1 MVTQN
6 LLSRRLTVSGRDVYF
21 CGNILKGMFMF
32 LCLLSDFVDWNYLYL
47 EMFLLCLLRVRDQIY
62 LMLMVWR
69 WTGFHVISSGL
80 AMTLIRN
87 RLTSPDSMAPSKT
100 LLSKAWIN
108 LTALCCT
115 PYWGKSTAT
124 HTHILC
130 LYIVGT
136 SHKHNDFYTV

>member
-6 LLSRRLTVSGRDVYF
+6 LLSHRLTVSLRDVYF
-21 CGNILKGMFMF
+21 CGNILKQMFVF
-32 LCLLSDFVDWNYLYL
+32 LCLLSDFVFSNDSYL
-47 EMFLLCLLRVRDQIY
+47 EMFILCLLHVCDQIF

-69 WTGFHVISSGL
+69 WTGFHVISSGP

-115 PYWGKSTAT
+115 PYWGELSAT
-124 HTHILC
+124 HTSFIL
-130 LYIVGT
+130 YKQNI
-136 SHKHNDFYTV
+136 F